1 MPLTIYNTLSRT
13 KEPFQTLTPNQVKM
27 YCCGVT
33 VYDYCHLGHARSYI
47 VWDTVRRYLQ
57 WRGYTVEYVQNFTDI
72 DDKILNRAN
81 LEHSSMTAV
90 AQKYTDAYFE
100 DLHRLNVRDADSYP
114 LATKHIQE
122 IQDLIGDLE
131 QKGFAYAVDGD
142 VYFRVRRFDE
152 YGKLSKRNL
161 DDLRAGAGDR
171 VEATDL
177 DQIKKED
184 PFDFALWKA
193 AKPGEPAWESPW
205 GNGRPG
211 WHIECSAMIRTQL
224 GETIDIHCGGGDL
237 VFPHHE
243 NEIAQSEC
251 AHDRPLSTY
260 WMHNGMVNIG
270 GEKMSKSLGNF
281 TTIRK
286 LLTDYRDANGTK
298 IDVDPMTVRLF
309 VLTAQY
315 RKPIDFNDTSITA
328 AGQSW
333 QTIKDG
339 MLFGYEFGEKLGWNN
354 LDSNSIVSPA
364 TTADEVN
371 RFLAAVDDDFNFAEG
386 LVVIFELAKE
396 LRKVGNIITHDSA
409 QTADPTLL
417 KDKWQTLIELA
428 GVLGLEVNPDELNV
442 QAGGLSD
449 AEIESLLTERQIARA
464 NKDFATSDRIRA
476 QLTEAKIVVIDKA
489 GVPSTWY
496 RG

>member
-1 MPLTIYNTLSRT
+1 MTLSIYNTLSRT

-33 VYDYCHLGHARSYI
+33 VYDYCHLGHARSSI

-57 WRGYTVEYVQNFTDI
+57 WRGYKVEYVQNFTDI
-72 DDKILNRAN
+72 DDKILNRAE
-81 LEHSSMTAV
+81 LEQSSMTAV
-90 AQKYTDAYFE
+90 AEKYTAAYFE
-100 DLHRLNVRDADSYP
+100 DMHSLNVADADSYP

-122 IQDLIGDLE
+122 IQDLISDLE
-131 QKGFAYAVDGD
+131 QKGFAYTVDGD
-142 VYFRVRRFDE
+142 VYFRVRKFDE

-161 DDLRAGAGDR
+161 DDLRAGAGER
-171 VEATDL
+171 IEAADP

-224 GETIDIHCGGGDL
+224 GETIDIHCGGNDL

-286 LLTDYRDANGTK
+286 LLGDYHDASGTK
-298 IDVDPMTVRLF
+298 VDIDPMTVRLF

-315 RKPIDFNDTSITA
+315 RKPIDFNDASITA

-339 MLFGYEFGEKLGWNN
+339 LLFGYEFGEKLGWDN
-354 LDSNSIVSPA
+354 LDPISATPISI
-364 TTADEVN
+364 TTDEVS
-371 RFLAAVDDDFNFAEG
+371 RFRAAVDDDFNFAEG

-396 LRKVGNIITHDSA
+396 LRKVGNIIAHNSE

-417 KDKWQTLIELA
+417 QAKWQTLIELA
-428 GVLGLEVNPDELNV
+428 GVLGLVVNPDELKV

-449 AEIESLLTERQIARA
+449 AEIEALLVERQTARA

-476 QLTEAKIVVIDKA
+476 QLTEDKIVVIDKA